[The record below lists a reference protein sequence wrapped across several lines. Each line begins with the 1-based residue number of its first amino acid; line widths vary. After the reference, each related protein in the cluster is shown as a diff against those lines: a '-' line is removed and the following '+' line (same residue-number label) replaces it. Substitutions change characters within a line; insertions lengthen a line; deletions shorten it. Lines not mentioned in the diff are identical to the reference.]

1 MNNEIKLHLGCGKR
15 YLPGYLHI
23 DINNLPHMDYCTEI
37 HNLSIFEDNSVSE
50 IYNCGVIGYYDREE
64 TSTLLREW
72 KRVLKKDGILR
83 ISVVD
88 FEKQVQLYLTG
99 NKTIE
104 DTGVLGP
111 LFGKWP
117 FIDKFSKKDVV
128 YKKTAY
134 DFKSLKR
141 VLENNGFG
149 DYKRYEW
156 QNFLPENYDDYSAA
170 YVPHRNTN
178 GVHIMLNVE
187 CKKC

>member
-64 TSTLLREW
+64 TSTLLR
-72 KRVLKKDGILR
+72 
-83 ISVVD
+83 
-88 FEKQVQLYLTG
+88 
-99 NKTIE
+99 
-104 DTGVLGP
+104 
-111 LFGKWP
+111 P